1 MTGNMPNILDKKTT
15 GPADLWTLD
24 KEKIHHQIK
33 VKGYAGVNFIN
44 IKRMRFSY
52 ERHFGSFF

>member
-24 KEKIHHQIK
+24 KKNIMIYFI
-33 VKGYAGVNFIN
+33 VSTGVRNYFPKKAVWN
-44 IKRMRFSY
+44 
-52 ERHFGSFF
+52 